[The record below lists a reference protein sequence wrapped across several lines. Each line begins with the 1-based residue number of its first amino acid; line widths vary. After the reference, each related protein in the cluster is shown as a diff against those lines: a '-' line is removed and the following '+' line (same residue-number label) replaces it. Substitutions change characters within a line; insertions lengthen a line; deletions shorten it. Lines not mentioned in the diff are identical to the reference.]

1 MSGHRLYKKAF
12 VLQKHNT
19 VDGCYKTKCSKS
31 TPHFNPTLIVIIN
44 FFPFEVWFVTLGLLR
59 NTEPITISAA
69 SLTSY
74 WSNNSFNKKR
84 FRNISSSPLKI
95 NLQNKKW
102 FNWKFPACFRIRTL
116 RCSLPKTRK
125 ETNNLLVLDFGM
137 YLENHPGEYRRIFQ
151 LRLELI
157 FARCHLNG
165 RGEKLARFVGWPNF
179 ENLDKKTKN
188 CKLLVID
195 WGLVNKNRTAAK

>member
-74 WSNNSFNKKR
+74 
-84 FRNISSSPLKI
+84 
-95 NLQNKKW
+95 
-102 FNWKFPACFRIRTL
+102 
-116 RCSLPKTRK
+116 
-125 ETNNLLVLDFGM
+125 
-137 YLENHPGEYRRIFQ
+137 
-151 LRLELI
+151 
-157 FARCHLNG
+157 
-165 RGEKLARFVGWPNF
+165 
-179 ENLDKKTKN
+179 
-188 CKLLVID
+188 
-195 WGLVNKNRTAAK
+195 